1 MNHHTDQYYINRCLE
16 GETNAFSYLVDQYK
30 DFVYTII
37 FRMVKNKEWAEE
49 IAQDVF
55 VKAYTSL
62 NSYRGDAKFSTW
74 LYTIAYRKALDALK
88 SVKNQKKTD
97 FIDDVQEGDIGSV
110 TDALMHL
117 ELEERKTIIKNSIL
131 KLKEDEAALITLYY
145 FEEKSVKEIQ
155 EITKISVDNIKIKL
169 YRSRKKL
176 YDYLNSYIQPQISR
190 PKG

>member
-37 FRMVKNKEWAEE
+37 LRMVKNKEWAEE

-62 NSYRGDAKFSTW
+62 ANYRGDAKFSTW

-88 SVKNQKKTD
+88 SVKNQKTID

-155 EITKISVDNIKIKL
+155 DITKISVDNIKIKL

-176 YDYLNSYIQPQISR
+176 YDYLNGYIQPQISK

>member
-88 SVKNQKKTD
+88 SVKNQKKID

-117 ELEERKTIIKNSIL
+117 ELEERKTIIKNSIQ

>member
-62 NSYRGDAKFSTW
+62 NNYRGDAKFSTW

>member
-62 NSYRGDAKFSTW
+62 NNYRGDAKFSTW

-97 FIDDVQEGDIGSV
+97 FIDDIQEGDIGSV

>member
-62 NSYRGDAKFSTW
+62 NNYRGDAKFSTW

-88 SVKNQKKTD
+88 SVKNQKKID

-155 EITKISVDNIKIKL
+155 DITKISVDNIKIKL

-176 YDYLNSYIQPQISR
+176 YDYLNGYIQPQISK

>member
-62 NSYRGDAKFSTW
+62 NNYRGDAKFSTW

-88 SVKNQKKTD
+88 SVKNQKKID

>member
-88 SVKNQKKTD
+88 SVKNQKKID